1 MTGGGENDELEGK
14 EKGENRERMSVVMFQ
29 DVNHR
34 LGLV

>member
-1 MTGGGENDELEGK
+1 MTGGGENDELELEGK
-14 EKGENRERMSVVMFQ
+14 EKGKNRMSVVMFQ